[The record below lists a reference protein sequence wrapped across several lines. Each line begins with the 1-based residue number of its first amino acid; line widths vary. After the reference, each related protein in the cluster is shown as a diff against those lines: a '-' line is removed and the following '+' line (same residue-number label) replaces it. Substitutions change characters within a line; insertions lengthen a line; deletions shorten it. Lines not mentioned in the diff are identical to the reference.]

1 MFSNIIVIPV
11 DRCSFEL
18 IVRQIIRYSEMKL
31 GEEIIKI
38 LNFVP
43 YDYRISIVREFE
55 MNSYFIRYNIIV
67 QFLAR

>member
-1 MFSNIIVIPV
+1 
-11 DRCSFEL
+11 
-18 IVRQIIRYSEMKL
+18 MKL
-31 GEEIIKI
+31 AEEIIKI